1 MIAARFTVRG
11 RVQGV
16 AFRAHA
22 RAEALAR
29 GLRGHA
35 RNRADGS
42 VEVRVA
48 GDAAAIDAFAAWLAH
63 GPPLARVDAVER
75 MADRADDVPPGFS
88 TG

>member
-1 MIAARFTVRG
+1 MSAARFIVRG

-22 RAEALAR
+22 RMEALAL

-42 VEVRVA
+42 VDVRVA
-48 GDAAAIDAFAAWLAH
+48 GDAGAIEAFARWLAH
-63 GPPLARVDAVER
+63 GPALARVDAVER
-75 MADRADDVPPGFS
+75 VPEAGQDLPPGFT